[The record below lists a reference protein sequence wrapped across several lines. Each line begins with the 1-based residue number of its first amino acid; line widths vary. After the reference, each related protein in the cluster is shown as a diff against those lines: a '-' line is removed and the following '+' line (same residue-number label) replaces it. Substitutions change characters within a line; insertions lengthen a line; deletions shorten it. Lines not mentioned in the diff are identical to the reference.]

1 MPAWPQAC
9 LWEGRRMA
17 RRADEAVATT
27 LSGPWRIRDAQRA
40 GWIIGLAV
48 ALPVAAALLATYG
61 AGSALRFATGAVLA
75 AGIPWLGIRA
85 PPPRLGPG
93 GAASAR
99 LGTPLWPAPRL
110 VLGGV
115 VACRRA

>member
-1 MPAWPQAC
+1 
-9 LWEGRRMA
+9 MA

-61 AGSALRFATGAVLA
+61 AGSAQRFATGAVLA
-75 AGIPWLGIRA
+75 AGLQWLVLGG
-85 PPPRLGPG
+85 PPRRHRPG
-93 GAASAR
+93 GAAPPR
-99 LGTPLWPAPRL
+99 PGTPLRGGRGVRL
-110 VLGGV
+110 VGLGASAG
-115 VACRRA
+115 